1 MKIAFVHVP
10 KAAGGSIKN
19 WLTKNIGRENYAYTG
34 HFSLSDK
41 KDILPEYD
49 KSFCVVRN
57 TYDRLISLYTWM
69 NLKFPRVIK
78 KATNAGNEEN
88 LNKALKLKE
97 GHDKGLIPFFETY
110 QELNWTNLSQLHY
123 IKGIDYILRY
133 ETLDNDFK
141 IIQEKLNCFE
151 PLEKISHVQ
160 KSYDKKIF
168 YTDDFKNYVIKNF
181 EEELDFFQYSPLQ
194 S

>member
-1 MKIAFVHVP
+1 
-10 KAAGGSIKN
+10 
-19 WLTKNIGRENYAYTG
+19 
-34 HFSLSDK
+34 
-41 KDILPEYD
+41 
-49 KSFCVVRN
+49 
-57 TYDRLISLYTWM
+57 M

-88 LNKALKLKE
+88 LKKALKLKE
-97 GHDKGLIPFFETY
+97 SHDKGLIPFFETY
-110 QELNWTNLSQLHY
+110 QELDWTNLSQLHY

-181 EEELDFFQYSPLQ
+181 EEELDFFQYSPLE